1 MAKKESNDFK
11 RGFAIAA
18 ELCRT
23 KGDTGIRSVPKG
35 YVKIKSKVKA
45 KAKPA
50 KKRKA
55 AKKRRK

>member
-35 YVKIKSKVKA
+35 YVKIKPKTKA
-45 KAKPA
+45 A

-55 AKKRRK
+55 TKKRRK